1 MAVFEYKAFNAS
13 GKAESGI
20 VDAESAKAAR
30 AKLRKQGVFPTE
42 LVEEKAG
49 GKGSARGSVARRSP
63 VEVDVRKLL
72 GGGRVGTQDLAI
84 MTRQLATLL
93 TAGISMIEALT
104 ALAEQVEHERLKVAI
119 SAIKEK
125 VNEGSGL
132 AQAMRAYPRIFSDLY
147 CNMIAAGEAS
157 GALDIVLK
165 RLAEFLEAQV
175 QLNNKLLTAMVYPAI
190 MGVVGVGVV
199 GFLMGVVVPKVTK
212 IFADMKVALPLVT
225 EILIAISHFVAGWWW
240 AIGLTVALG
249 AWLFGRWKRTPDG
262 KAAWDRISL
271 RIPVFGKLLRM
282 VAVARFARTLATL
295 LASGVSLI
303 QSLHIVKAIVSNTV
317 IQTAIEDTRIAVQE
331 GESIAEPLRRSKQF
345 PPIMTHMIAI
355 GERTGELEGMLE
367 KVADAYESEVR
378 TRIDLM
384 TALLEP
390 VMILVSGVVV
400 GFIAISILLPM
411 LRMNQLVNR

>member
-13 GKAESGI
+13 GKVEAGI

-42 LVEEKAG
+42 LLEEKAG
-49 GKGSARGSVARRSP
+49 TAGKKTSATRGN
-63 VEVDVRKLL
+63 VEVDVKKLL
-72 GGGRVGTQDLAI
+72 GGGRVSTQDLAI

-93 TAGISMIEALT
+93 AAGISMIEALT
-104 ALAEQVEHERLKVAI
+104 ALADQVENESLKLAV
-119 SAIKEK
+119 SSIKEK

-132 AQAMRAYPRIFSDLY
+132 AQAMRGYPKIFSDLY

-165 RLAEFLEAQV
+165 RLSEFLETQV
-175 QLNNKLLTAMVYPAI
+175 ELNNKLVTAMVYPAI
-190 MGVVGVGVV
+190 MGVVGLGVV
-199 GFLMGVVVPKVTK
+199 GFLMAVVVPKVTK
-212 IFADMKVALPLVT
+212 IFTDMKVALPLVT
-225 EILIAISHFVAGWWW
+225 RILIGVSDFVASWWW
-240 AIGLTVALG
+240 AIGLAVGLAI
-249 AWLFGRWKRTPDG
+249 WLFARWKRTAEG
-262 KAAWDRISL
+262 RASWDRISL
-271 RIPVFGKLLRM
+271 KLPLFGKLLRM
-282 VAVARFARTLATL
+282 VAVARFARTLSTL
-295 LASGVSLI
+295 LASGVSLL
-303 QSLHIVKAIVSNTV
+303 QALTIVKAIVSNTV
-317 IQTAIEDTRIAVQE
+317 IQAAIEDTRVSVQE

-367 KVADAYESEVR
+367 KVATAYENEVK
-378 TRIDLM
+378 TRITVM
-384 TALLEP
+384 TAFLEP
-390 VMILVSGVVV
+390 AMILISGLVV